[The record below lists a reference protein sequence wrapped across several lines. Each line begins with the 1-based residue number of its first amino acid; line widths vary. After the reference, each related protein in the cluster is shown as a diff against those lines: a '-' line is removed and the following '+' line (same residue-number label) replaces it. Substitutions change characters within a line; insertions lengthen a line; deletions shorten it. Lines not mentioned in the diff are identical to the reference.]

1 MPSHLPTNAM
11 TSLSYP
17 AARPPNRRAVAGVAA
32 AHALAVLGLWGAQQR
47 LRAAPPPPVLTV
59 SLVQAT
65 QAQPEPAAPL
75 PAPAPQAAPAP
86 VALPVPTVVVSADSP
101 VAGPLLPTPPAAP
114 PSPAPQAEPPPPPA
128 RAAAPIAIAPPA
140 PAAPR
145 TLPSSAVAYVL
156 PPPIEL
162 PLASRRLGEQGTVWL
177 RVRVGADG
185 LPREVSLHRS
195 SGHAR
200 LDEQA
205 LWAMKRARFQP
216 QTENGMPIEW
226 IVVAPLQ
233 YEID

>member
-1 MPSHLPTNAM
+1 M

-17 AARPPNRRAVAGVAA
+17 ASRPPNRRAVVGVAA

-47 LRAAPPPPVLTV
+47 LRADPPPPVLTV
-59 SLVQAT
+59 SLVQAP
-65 QAQPEPAAPL
+65 QPRPEPVAPL
-75 PAPAPQAAPAP
+75 PAPAPQAAPSPA
-86 VALPVPTVVVSADSP
+86 ALPVPAVVVSLDSP
-101 VAGPLLPTPPAAP
+101 VAVPLPPAPPAAP
-114 PSPAPQAEPPPPPA
+114 PSPAPQAEPPLAPA
-128 RAAAPIAIAPPA
+128 KPAAPTAAAPPA
-140 PAAPR
+140 WTAPR
-145 TLPSSAVAYVL
+145 TMPSSAVAYVL

-205 LWAMKRARFQP
+205 LWAMKRARFKP
-216 QTENGMPIEW
+216 QTENGTPIEW